1 MDWGALAQAI
11 SGAVNNVG
19 TFVGSIASIEGQKN
33 AADRMEATSA
43 EKQRRLQLEQNQI
56 LGQAQ
61 ASAAASGVGM
71 SSPSIS
77 TYLDSMKSEMARQA
91 EWTRQSSAQEVSDM
105 RSATD
110 WQLGGSIAMLL
121 LGGSSS
127 GSAAAAWGSMGNSKD
142 DPSLGKGYDDVWN
155 PQTHSQAVRN
165 TGSQGDF
172 NINTGS
178 TRGA

>member
-61 ASAAASGVGM
+61 ASAAASG
-71 SSPSIS
+71 
-77 TYLDSMKSEMARQA
+77 R
-91 EWTRQSSAQEVSDM
+91 
-105 RSATD
+105 
-110 WQLGGSIAMLL
+110 
-121 LGGSSS
+121 
-127 GSAAAAWGSMGNSKD
+127 
-142 DPSLGKGYDDVWN
+142 
-155 PQTHSQAVRN
+155 AVRIA
-165 TGSQGDF
+165 S
-172 NINTGS
+172 S
-178 TRGA
+178 R